1 MLHRNTIFFSLK
13 NGMLVSE
20 RVTFLQLYTGASNT
34 FLFGCVLKS
43 FLKKCCSICKNT
55 LDFNVLW
62 STLPSHEYLAWCLR
76 CTLFTSD
83 LTCDLI
89 WFFPHKYMRWKI
101 YTRTFIENSS
111 RKEVFR
117 KSLELVTL
125 YVNHARSRTI

>member
-1 MLHRNTIFFSLK
+1 MLHRNIIFFSLK
-13 NGMLVSE
+13 NGMLVIE
-20 RVTFLQLYTGASNT
+20 RVTFLHLYTGASNT
-34 FLFGCVLKS
+34 FLFGCVLKC

-62 STLPSHEYLAWCLR
+62 STLVSHEYLAWCLR

-89 WFFPHKYMRWKI
+89 WFFPINIWYEKV
-101 YTRTFIENSS
+101 YTRTFIKNSL

-117 KSLELVTL
+117 KSLELVTQ